1 MVEFK
6 NLQTELG
13 LKSLNTHLLTRS
25 YINGFAPSKTDA
37 EIVQKVAANVDSK
50 KFPHVVRW
58 YRHISSFEQSV
69 RASWGDVK
77 DESAA
82 AQEDEDEDEDFSMS
96 LDDDDEE
103 DDGGAA
109 AAIIAKKNAERAS
122 QKNQAKPGEQ
132 AKSSVVIDVKPE
144 DSETD
149 MAELERLVRTIEIE
163 GLLWGAAELVPV
175 AFGIKKLRIMA
186 VVVDDLVGVDDLQES
201 IEELEGVQST
211 DIMSFQKI

>member
-1 MVEFK
+1 MIRQPRVPS
-6 NLQTELG
+6 T
-13 LKSLNTHLLTRS
+13 STST
-25 YINGFAPSKTDA
+25 AP
-37 EIVQKVAANVDSK
+37 
-50 KFPHVVRW
+50 P
-58 YRHISSFEQSV
+58 
-69 RASWGDVK
+69 
-77 DESAA
+77 AA
-82 AQEDEDEDEDFSMS
+82 AAAPAPKKEEKKKAPVKKEESDDDDDDFKMS
-96 LDDDDEE
+96 LDDDDDE

-122 QKNQAKPGEQ
+122 IKNQNKPGEQ

-149 MAELERLVRTIEIE
+149 MVELERLVRTIVLD

-175 AFGIKKLRIMA
+175 AYGIKKLRIMA

-201 IEELEGVQST
+201 LEELEGVQST